1 MSIFMALKAR
11 SGRIKV
17 ARRWHPVWAVLGI
30 ISLLAPACGADLSAT
45 SFLRVEASEFSK
57 LVRQVETD
65 ASITL
70 VDLRT
75 PEEVAT
81 GYIPGAINIDVLD
94 GSFSEN
100 VDALDRDGHLLIYA
114 RSSAASAEAAR
125 ILKASGFTHLTELNG
140 GIEAWVA
147 SGRPLES
154 P

>member
-1 MSIFMALKAR
+1 MGLRTR

-17 ARRWHPVWAVLGI
+17 GRKWNLALAVLG
-30 ISLLAPACGADLSAT
+30 SVALLAAACGADLSAT

-57 LVRQVETD
+57 LVRQVEAD

-94 GSFSEN
+94 SSFSEN
-100 VDALDRDGHLLIYA
+100 VDSLDRDSHLLIYA

-125 ILKASGFTHLTELNG
+125 LLKASGFTHLTELNG

-147 SGRPLES
+147 SGRSLES